1 MKKNYSQQDC
11 LRAIPEGSNKKR
23 FEYCVNSKNQVT
35 YVSAIQGHTGG
46 NMISPE
52 FLGHIEIPHTWK
64 KFVFYDLNYIMDKG
78 LIAGGR
84 EKRGGRQTIFFTP
97 LNPFGEN
104 SVEEAPGESLTV
116 PRKVQDRNSWKNMR
130 IQ

>member
-1 MKKNYSQQDC
+1 M
-11 LRAIPEGSNKKR
+11 
-23 FEYCVNSKNQVT
+23 NSKNQVT

-64 KFVFYDLNYIMDKG
+64 KFVFHIVCFHDLNFFMDKR

-84 EKRGGRQTIFFTP
+84 ER
-97 LNPFGEN
+97 
-104 SVEEAPGESLTV
+104 EER
-116 PRKVQDRNSWKNMR
+116 RKTDDFLHTSQSIW
-130 IQ
+130 